1 MSVERDLIEGTA
13 DYCLIQL
20 RREVELLEQCQQA
33 LSAVRQAL
41 REGPSDGLMS
51 AIDLQQ
57 QSERLL
63 SANQA
68 ERTRLVNR
76 LAIALDVPASQAT
89 IGRLL
94 LRLPRGDQESQL
106 QSLRRR
112 ARNAAK
118 QVERLCRG
126 NASLIAHRLELMRR
140 LLNALGAA
148 QTETYEA
155 SGEMQPPADAPSM
168 INRAC

>member
-1 MSVERDLIEGTA
+1 MNVEKDLMEGTA
-13 DYCLIQL
+13 VYCLVQL
-20 RREVELLEQCQQA
+20 RREVELLEQCQEA
-33 LSAVRQAL
+33 LTTVRRAL
-41 REGPSDGLMS
+41 RDGPSEGLAD
-51 AIDLQQ
+51 AIELQQ

-63 SANQA
+63 SANQT

-89 IGRLL
+89 VGRLM
-94 LRLPRGDQESQL
+94 LRLGPGDVEAQL

-126 NASLIAHRLELMRR
+126 NAALIAHRLELMRR
-140 LLNALGAA
+140 LLNALGAGHA
-148 QTETYEA
+148 DTYEPT
-155 SGEMQPPADAPSM
+155 GEMLPPSDSPST
-168 INRAC
+168 IDRSC